1 MFASSSSD
9 PGVSYISPLSVSYDD
24 LLGWI
29 MLLWASLVA
38 QTVKKS
44 TARWETWVQ
53 SLGWENPLEEGKATH
68 KIIRPLQLHVPTVD
82 LYIFS

>member
-9 PGVSYISPLSVSYDD
+9 LGVSYISPLSVSYDD

-29 MLLWASLVA
+29 MLLCASLVA

-53 SLGWENPLEEGKATH
+53 FLGWENPLEEGKATH
-68 KIIRPLQLHVPTVD
+68 SSILAWRIPMDREA
-82 LYIFS
+82 